1 LRNST
6 KSKLEKQKLKMK
18 IGILGSGNMGR
29 SLGILWAEQ
38 KHEVFFGARTAE
50 KGKAIA
56 ESAGNNTQGGTN
68 DEAAAFGE
76 VLLYTIRGVNPAE
89 VLTSID
95 LLNGKILIDC
105 NNYDIP
111 ENFAYPPIKISLAEK
126 LANEVPKAQIVKA
139 FNTMAQEVFELSP
152 QPLKKHNVSVFVAS
166 DNAEARNTVMNLAN
180 DIGFVP
186 VDCGEL
192 RFARLIEGLG
202 DFIRYLIIGQKLGSY
217 TTISVETLPETK
229 NERLGGRQISLLN

>member
-1 LRNST
+1 
-6 KSKLEKQKLKMK
+6 MK

-68 DEAAAFGE
+68 DEAATFGDI
-76 VLLYTIRGVNPAE
+76 LLYTIRGMNPAE

-95 LLNGKILIDC
+95 ILNGKILIDC

-111 ENFAYPPIKISLAEK
+111 ENFAYSPIEISLAEK
-126 LANEVPKAQIVKA
+126 LASEVPHARVVKA
-139 FNTMAQEVFELSP
+139 FNTMAQELFELSP
-152 QPLKKHNVSVFVAS
+152 QPLKEYDVSVFVAG
-166 DNAEARNTVMNLAN
+166 DDAAARKTVMNLAK
-180 DIGFVP
+180 DLGFAP

-217 TTISVETLPETK
+217 TTISVATLPEAE
-229 NERLGGRQISLLN
+229 NERLGGRQSSSLY

>member
-1 LRNST
+1 
-6 KSKLEKQKLKMK
+6 MK

-50 KGKAIA
+50 KGKAVA
-56 ESAGNNTQGGTN
+56 ESSGHNTQGGTN
-68 DEAAAFGE
+68 DEAAAFGD

-95 LLNGKILIDC
+95 LLNNKILIDC

-111 ENFAYPPIKISLAEK
+111 ENFAYPPIEISLAEK
-126 LANEVPKAQIVKA
+126 LANEVPQARVVKA

-152 QPLKKHNVSVFVAS
+152 QPLNEYDVSVFVAS
-166 DNAEARNTVMNLAN
+166 DDAEARKTVMKLAQ
-180 DIGFVP
+180 DIGFAP

-192 RFARLIEGLG
+192 RFSRLLEGLG
-202 DFIRYLIIGQKLGSY
+202 DFIRYLIIGQKLGSH
-217 TTISVETLPETK
+217 TTISVKTLPEAQ
-229 NERLGGRQISLLN
+229 NQRLGGRQSSSLK

>member
-1 LRNST
+1 
-6 KSKLEKQKLKMK
+6 MK

-38 KHEVFFGARTAE
+38 KHEVFFGARTVE

-56 ESAGNNTQGGTN
+56 KSAGNNTQGGTN
-68 DEAAAFGE
+68 EQAAIFGD
-76 VLLYTIRGVNPAE
+76 VLLYTIRGINPAE

-95 LLNGKILIDC
+95 MLNDKIIIDC

-111 ENFAYPPIKISLAEK
+111 ENFAYPPIELSLAEK
-126 LANEVPKAQIVKA
+126 LASEVPQARVVKA

-152 QPLKKHNVSVFVAS
+152 QPLKEYNVSVFVAG
-166 DNAEARNTVMNLAN
+166 DDGEAKKTVMNLSK
-180 DIGFVP
+180 DMGFAP

-192 RFARLIEGLG
+192 RFARLLEGLG
-202 DFIRYLIIGQKLGSY
+202 DFIRYLMIGQNLGSY
-217 TTISVETLPETK
+217 ATISVATLPEAQ
-229 NERLGGRQISLLN
+229 NQRLGGRQSSSLY